1 MNDRNPLGI
10 AQNFRSESNNL
21 QQQAAVEFAESKA
34 QMGFE
39 VDERESTYLNPS
51 TAAALANI
59 RGGGGIAAF
68 HFHFCFFSS
77 MHQTF

>member
-39 VDERESTYLNPS
+39 VDERERAHIWTPVQQQLQQ
-51 TAAALANI
+51 TL
-59 RGGGGIAAF
+59 GGGG
-68 HFHFCFFSS
+68 
-77 MHQTF
+77 

>member
-21 QQQAAVEFAESKA
+21 QQQAAVEFEESKA

-39 VDERESTYLNPS
+39 VDERER
-51 TAAALANI
+51 AHI
-59 RGGGGIAAF
+59 
-68 HFHFCFFSS
+68 
-77 MHQTF
+77 